1 MSVFAVSMTIGTP
14 DSARIWRHTSIPSE
28 PGSIRSSKHQVGPGI
43 PENLD
48 RLVAVGDKSR
58 LEPLT
63 AKHDPEHLGEGG
75 VVIDDEHSSF
85 HGPHRSM

>member
-14 DSARIWRHTSIPSE
+14 GLGADLTAHVDSVGARQHQV
-28 PGSIRSSKHQVGPGI
+28 KQDQVGPGI
-43 PENLD
+43 PENFD
-48 RLVAVGDKSR
+48 RLVAVGDESR
-58 LEPLT
+58 LEPLA

-75 VVIDDEHSSF
+75 VVIDDKHTTF